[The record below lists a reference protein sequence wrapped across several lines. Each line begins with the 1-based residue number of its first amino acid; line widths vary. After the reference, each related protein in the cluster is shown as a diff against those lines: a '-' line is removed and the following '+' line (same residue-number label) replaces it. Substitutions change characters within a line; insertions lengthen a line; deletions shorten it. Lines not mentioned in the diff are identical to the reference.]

1 MSIKIVKGFHLTA
14 TEKRHINYLLKN
26 NLLEGKINRT
36 SYWIAQL
43 ENGNIQVKIG
53 KVQSVGL
60 GMIGEQSGFKIET
73 YEIANG

>member
-14 TEKRHINYLLKN
+14 TEKKHINYLLKN
-26 NLLEGKINRT
+26 NISGGKINRT
-36 SYWIAQL
+36 SYWITPL

-53 KVQSVGL
+53 KVQSFGL
-60 GMIGEQSGFKIET
+60 GMIGEKSGFKIET